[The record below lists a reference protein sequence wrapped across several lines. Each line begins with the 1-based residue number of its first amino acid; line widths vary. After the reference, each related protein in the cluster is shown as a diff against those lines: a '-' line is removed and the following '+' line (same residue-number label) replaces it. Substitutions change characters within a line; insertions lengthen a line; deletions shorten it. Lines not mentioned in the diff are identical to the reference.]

1 MVSYQASEKRYA
13 TMRYRR
19 SGHSGLLLPAISLGL
34 WQNFGDV
41 DPFERGEKMILQ
53 AFDCGI
59 NYFDLANN
67 YGPSP
72 GSAERN
78 FGKIIARNLR
88 PYRDEIVVATKAGYT
103 MWEGPYGDWGSRKY
117 LVASCDQSLKRM
129 GLDYVDI
136 FYHHRYDPQTPLEES
151 MGALDYIVRSG
162 RALYAALSNYP
173 PGAFGA
179 AVAILKRLGT
189 PCVAHQIKYSMLV
202 HRMGDSLF
210 ESQHREGVGC
220 VSFSPL
226 AQGLLSDKYLH
237 GIPAGSRATFQGR
250 SGTLNPDSVTQSLN
264 QVRRLNEIALQRG
277 QSLAEMAI
285 AWQLYDDRVTS
296 VLMGVSSGEQLTE
309 NLSALNNTSFTQKEL
324 EDIHSVLSN
333 L

>member
-1 MVSYQASEKRYA
+1 MSYQASEKRYA
-13 TMRYRR
+13 TMQYRR
-19 SGHSGLLLPAISLGL
+19 SGRSGVLLPAVSLGL
-34 WQNFGDV
+34 WQNFGDI
-41 DPFERGEKMILQ
+41 DPFDRSERIILQ

-72 GSAERN
+72 GSAETN
-78 FGKIIARNLR
+78 FGKIISRNLR

-136 FYHHRYDPQTPLEES
+136 FYHHRYDPETPLEES

-162 RALYAALSNYP
+162 RARYAALSNYP
-173 PGAFGA
+173 PEPFGE

-202 HRMGDSLF
+202 RHFGDSLF
-210 ESQHREGVGC
+210 EQQYREGVGC

-237 GIPAGSRATFQGR
+237 GIPAGSRATFEGR
-250 SGTLNPDSVTQSLN
+250 SGTLQPDFVEQNLDR
-264 QVRRLNEIALQRG
+264 VRRLNEIALRRE

-285 AWQLYDDRVTS
+285 AWQLFDDRVTS
-296 VLMGVSSGEQLTE
+296 VLVGVSSEKQLTE
-309 NLSALNNTSFTQKEL
+309 NLSALNNTSFTRAEL
-324 EDIHSVLSN
+324 AEIQAVLDI
-333 L
+333 